1 LENYYINGKLP
12 DHRAKGSFWWRA
24 LLKLLDKF
32 KGITMVQVQDGSSV
46 LMWQDLWNCKVR
58 MMESLELYSFT
69 IKSNISL
76 SEANG
81 MVDFHE
87 IFQLPLSQEAFQQYR
102 DLITELENLEIT
114 PEPDK
119 LLGSCTQGTVGHQ
132 LRPKNL
138 DTTCFL

>member
-12 DHRAKGSFWWRA
+12 DHRANGSFWWRA

-87 IFQLPLSQEAFQQYR
+87 IF
-102 DLITELENLEIT
+102 
-114 PEPDK
+114 
-119 LLGSCTQGTVGHQ
+119 
-132 LRPKNL
+132 
-138 DTTCFL
+138 